1 MRALFLALLMTLMAV
16 SPAWADRLIR
26 IGILEQAQA
35 ATLSCSVDSLLMK
48 GDRVLASLPA
58 STSIDISL
66 QDDELV
72 VQGMDLAPTE
82 GPLTLQPASPSA
94 DVREYLGMRPY
105 RGTLEVRVGKG
116 YLTVVNQLPLDQ
128 YLYGVVPCEV
138 IPSWPA
144 EALKCEAVAART
156 YALCNLGQFASLGY
170 DLKATVASQAY
181 GGARAETLATNEAVD
196 ETHGQ
201 VVTYHGRPIWAVYC
215 DSTGGY
221 TESSLAVWGKALP
234 YLQPVPDFDQESPRY
249 VWDSLATYDRIA
261 RAMARF
267 DVNIGNLEDI
277 EVLSRSF
284 TGRVTKARLI
294 GSQGTADVTGAK
306 LRWAFGLR
314 STFFNVARQSDGA
327 FLFAGRGWGH
337 GVGMSQWGS
346 KRLADMG
353 YTYQQILG
361 YYYPGTKISS
371 DSLIRLSRR

>member
-1 MRALFLALLMTLMAV
+1 MAV

-181 GGARAETLATNEAVD
+181 GGARAETLATNEAVA